1 MAHFTSSKQATRA
14 AQNEIYEQSS
24 LAERRILGAV
34 AGSSD
39 QLQEDIKSL
48 SKRIDNLSLDAATQA
63 IEEFTALHGDV
74 LQRLST
80 CTNSVFQPE
89 KGHSAYADSRDST
102 LAYDNTINSL
112 YFPRITERQEQI
124 PEAYRKTYRWI
135 LEPRPGGTLPW
146 DSFISWL
153 RDPFS
158 ESRIFWVHGKIGAGK
173 TVLLRF
179 LAENLDF
186 KMHMLPW
193 AENAAVLK
201 ASYFFWSGGNKLQKS
216 VTGLLRT
223 LLLTIFEQMPEV
235 LPKVVPPRKWQTAG
249 SEGKHNVEW
258 TESELF
264 TCLKDIVSLGGKNKV
279 FFVLVDGLD
288 EIEGSDESRTDLLE
302 LILDLASTGNVKICL
317 SSRPWNIFKEAFG
330 NCPQLKL
337 EQLTHSDIR
346 SYVTGQLHGN
356 RRFQRLSEYDGISA
370 KRLVEKIILKAAGVF
385 LWVRLVV
392 RQLLQG
398 LRDGD
403 GMSVLND
410 KVDGVPEDI
419 ENYFTT
425 LLESIE
431 PSNRAEASKIF
442 QIALYSEDNFIS
454 LHSNC
459 LLDFSFV
466 EQLSPQFALS
476 GFNNFQELNFTEKAA
491 IAFRLGSTLRKLNS
505 RCLGL
510 LECHEDTEK
519 YFEVQEFHLE
529 KDLERARGKDNEE
542 PSEGKSHLL
551 SNAAADLDES
561 NALKAAGWTVDFTH
575 RSVRDFLLNP
585 KMQSRLHHY
594 SQGRVDVRLYILNAR
609 IAQLVALNGVN
620 ACSNTAIGLAS
631 YILCCI
637 ATPVYRET
645 AIAMKAATKIRPVF
659 EKMVLEEAI
668 DSVPAWYIE
677 CVLRSWHDEKSTFLT
692 VAIDY
697 GVTSYVHRH
706 LTPQSLQSKEGRPV
720 LDYVLRPR
728 FMGGSSVSMYVG
740 NQLPN
745 LKLLRTTLEFGADP
759 NQTYENVSVWALFL
773 CCVSDYFRDPGM
785 CAKIEEERAC
795 IESLRLLL
803 KHGTDLLLPRDWI
816 CGHHY
821 YYAYYHDSWLSEDSS
836 RYIERRFPGAE
847 PAIRD
852 NKGQT
857 TCYLVSDLLE
867 SLGTHLELSIDI
879 VKSLALQ
886 REAQELAW
894 LFQNPTAAYDPLSKA
909 PSNDQT

>member
-1 MAHFTSSKQATRA
+1 MKQATRA
-14 AQNEIYEQSS
+14 AQNELYEQSS
-24 LAERRILGAV
+24 LAERRILSAV
-34 AGSSD
+34 ASSSN
-39 QLQEDIKSL
+39 QLQGDIKSL
-48 SKRIDNLSLDAATQA
+48 SKQINNLSLDAANQA
-63 IEEFTALHGDV
+63 MEEFTALHGDV
-74 LQRLST
+74 LQRLSA
-80 CTNSVFQPE
+80 CTNSGFQPE
-89 KGHSAYADSRDST
+89 KGHFAYANPQDLS
-102 LAYDNTINSL
+102 LAYDNIMNSL
-112 YFPRITERQEQI
+112 YFPRITERQEQV

-146 DSFISWL
+146 DSFDSWL

-158 ESRIFWVHGKIGAGK
+158 ESRIYWVHGKIGAGK
-173 TVLLRF
+173 TVLLHF

-186 KMHMLPW
+186 GMHMLPW
-193 AENAAVLK
+193 AEEAAVLK

-223 LLLTIFEQMPEV
+223 LLLTTFEQIPEV
-235 LPKVVPPRKWQTAG
+235 LPKVVPLRKWQTAG

-258 TESELF
+258 TESELL
-264 TCLKDIVSLGGKNKV
+264 TCLKDTVSLGGKSRR
-279 FFVLVDGLD
+279 FFILLDGLD
-288 EIEGSDESRTDLLE
+288 EIEGPNESRTGLLD
-302 LILDLASTGNVKICL
+302 LILDLASTGDVKICL

-330 NCPQLKL
+330 KCPQLKP
-337 EQLTHSDIR
+337 EHLTHSDIE

-356 RRFQRLSEYDGISA
+356 RRFQRLSEYDEISA
-370 KRLVEKIILKAAGVF
+370 KRLVEKIIFKAAGVF

-410 KVDGVPEDI
+410 KLDGVPEDI
-419 ENYFTT
+419 ENYFAT

-442 QIALYSEDNFIS
+442 QIALYSEDNFVS
-454 LHSNC
+454 LHSTC

-466 EQLSPQFALS
+466 EQRSLQFALS
-476 GFNNFQELNFTEKAA
+476 GFNNIQELNFTKKAA

-510 LECHEDTEK
+510 LECHEDMDK
-519 YFEVQEFHLE
+519 SSAVQEFHLGD
-529 KDLERARGKDNEE
+529 DLEMAQERDNEE
-542 PSEGKSHLL
+542 QSEGKSHLL

-561 NALKAAGWTVDFTH
+561 SALKAAGWTVDFSH

-585 KMQSRLHHY
+585 KMQSWLHQY
-594 SQGRVDVRLYILNAR
+594 SQGRVDVRLYMLNAR
-609 IAQLVALNGVN
+609 IAQLVALNEVN
-620 ACSNTAIGLAS
+620 TYSTTAIGLAS

-637 ATPVYRET
+637 ATPAYRET

-659 EKMVLEEAI
+659 ENLVVEKVANLVQGFYI
-668 DSVPAWYIE
+668 D
-677 CVLRSWHDEKSTFLT
+677 CVLRSWHYEKSTFLT

-728 FMGGSSVSMYVG
+728 FVRCSSVSMYVG

-745 LKLLRTTLEFGADP
+745 LELLRTTLEFGADP

-773 CCVSDYFRDPGM
+773 CGVSDYFQDPGM
-785 CAKIEEERAC
+785 CVTIEEERAS
-795 IESLRLLL
+795 IESLGLLL

-816 CGHHY
+816 CGRHY
-821 YYAYYHDSWLSEDSS
+821 YDTCYQHGWLSEDEGG
-836 RYIERRFPGAE
+836 YIERRFPGAG
-847 PAIRD
+847 PAIRE

-867 SLGTHLELSIDI
+867 SLGTHLKLSIDV

-894 LFQNPTAAYDPLSKA
+894 LFQNPTTAYGPLSTA
-909 PSNDQT
+909 ASNDQT

>member
-1 MAHFTSSKQATRA
+1 M
-14 AQNEIYEQSS
+14 
-24 LAERRILGAV
+24 
-34 AGSSD
+34 
-39 QLQEDIKSL
+39 QEDIKSL
-48 SKRIDNLSLDAATQA
+48 SKQINSLSLDAANQA
-63 IEEFTALHGDV
+63 VEEFTALHGDM

-80 CTNSVFQPE
+80 CTNSALQPQQ
-89 KGHSAYADSRDST
+89 GHFAYANAKDST
-102 LAYDNTINSL
+102 LAYDGIINSL
-112 YFPRITERQEQI
+112 YFPQITERQERI
-124 PEAYRKTYRWI
+124 PEVYRKTYRWI
-135 LEPRPGGTLPW
+135 LEPRPRDTLPW

-153 RDPFS
+153 SDPFS
-158 ESRIFWVHGKIGAGK
+158 ESKIYWVHGKIGAGK

-179 LAENLDF
+179 LAENLDS
-186 KMHMLPW
+186 KTHMLPW
-193 AENAAVLK
+193 AEEAVVIK
-201 ASYFFWSGGNKLQKS
+201 ASYFFWSAGNKLQKS

-223 LLLTIFEQMPEV
+223 LLSMIFEQIPAV

-258 TESELF
+258 TEPELL
-264 TCLKDIVSLGGKNKV
+264 TCLKDCVSLGGKERR
-279 FFVLVDGLD
+279 FFILVDGLD
-288 EIEGSDESRTDLLE
+288 EIEGSDESCTDLID

-317 SSRPWNIFKEAFG
+317 SSRPWNIFNEAFG
-330 NCPQLKL
+330 SCPQLKL
-337 EQLTHSDIR
+337 EHLTNSDIR

-356 RRFQRLSEYDGISA
+356 RRFQKLSEYDEISA
-370 KRLVEKIILKAAGVF
+370 KSLVEKIIFKAAGVF

-419 ENYFTT
+419 DNYFTT

-431 PSNRAEASKIF
+431 PFNRAEASKLF
-442 QIALYSEDNFIS
+442 QIALHSEDDFAS
-454 LHSNC
+454 LHSNS

-466 EQLSPQFALS
+466 EQQSPLFALS
-476 GFNNFQELNFTEKAA
+476 DSYNFQELNFTDKAT

-510 LECHEDTEK
+510 LECHEDTDK
-519 YFEVQEFHLE
+519 PFTVQKFHPE
-529 KDLERARGKDNEE
+529 DDFVMARERDNEE
-542 PSEGKSHLL
+542 LSEGKLCLL
-551 SNAAADLDES
+551 SKAVADLDES
-561 NALKAAGWTVDFTH
+561 NALKAAGWTVDFSH

-585 KMQSRLHHY
+585 KMQSRLHQY
-594 SQGRVDVRLYILNAR
+594 SRGRVDVRSFILNAR
-609 IAQLVALNGVN
+609 IAQLVALNEFN
-620 ACSNTAIGLAS
+620 THSDTAIGLAS

-637 ATPVYRET
+637 ATPAYRET

-659 EKMVLEEAI
+659 ENLVLEKVADPE
-668 DSVPAWYIE
+668 SVWYIG
-677 CVLRSWHDEKSTFLT
+677 CVLRSWHHEKSTFLT

-697 GVTSYVHRH
+697 GVISYVRCH

-728 FMGGSSVSMYVG
+728 FMGCSSISMYVG

-745 LKLLRTTLEFGADP
+745 IELLQMTLEFGADP

-773 CCVSDYFRDPGM
+773 CCVSDYFRDPEV
-785 CAKIEEERAC
+785 CATIEEERVC
-795 IESLRLLL
+795 IESLELLL
-803 KHGTDLLLPRDWI
+803 KHGTELLLPRDWI
-816 CGHHY
+816 CGQNY
-821 YYAYYHDSWLSEDSS
+821 YDAYYLDCWLSEDPSG
-836 RYIERRFPGAE
+836 YMEQRFPGAD
-847 PAIRD
+847 PAIPG

-857 TCYLVSDLLE
+857 TYYLVSDLLE
-867 SLGTHLELSIDI
+867 GLGTHLSLSIDV

-886 REAQELAW
+886 REAQELSW